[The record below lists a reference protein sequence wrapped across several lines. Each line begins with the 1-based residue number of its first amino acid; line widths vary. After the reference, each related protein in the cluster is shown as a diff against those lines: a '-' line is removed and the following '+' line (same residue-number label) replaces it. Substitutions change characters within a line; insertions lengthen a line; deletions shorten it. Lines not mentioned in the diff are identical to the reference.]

1 MAILITGGAGFLGSH
16 LTERLLHRG
25 EELVCLDDFND
36 YYPPDIK
43 RKNIAQVRKKGAFE
57 LVEGDI
63 RDEKLCARIFA
74 DMNIDKVVHLA
85 ARAGVRA
92 SLEDPM
98 LYQDVNCRGTMLLL
112 EMAKRHDV
120 KKFVFASSSSV
131 YGNNQKVPFSEDDR
145 VDEPVSP
152 YAATKRAGELFCYAH
167 HHLTGMPTVCLRFFT
182 AYGPRQRPDMAIHKF
197 TRLIMEGKPVP
208 MFGDG
213 TTKRDYTYYSD
224 IIDGVVAALDTDVG
238 FEIINL
244 GESNVVELRRLIE
257 VIEESVGEKAKIKQ
271 MPEQPGDVKITYAD
285 VSKAKRLLGYS
296 PSVHIEEGVR
306 KFVEWYRENF

>member
-1 MAILITGGAGFLGSH
+1 MATLITGGAGFLGSH
-16 LTERLLHRG
+16 LMERLLERG
-25 EELVCLDDFND
+25 EKLVCLDNFNN
-36 YYPPDIK
+36 YYSPDIK
-43 RKNIAQVRKKGAFE
+43 RKNISEVEKKGTFE

-63 RDEKLCARIFA
+63 RDKDLCSKIFA

-92 SLEDPM
+92 SLEDPL
-98 LYQDVNCRGTMLLL
+98 LYQDVNCRGTMNLL
-112 EMAKRHDV
+112 ELAHRRGV
-120 KKFVFASSSSV
+120 KKFVSASSSSV
-131 YGNNQKVPFSEDDR
+131 YGNNKKVPFAEDDW
-145 VDEPVSP
+145 VGEPVSP
-152 YAATKRAGELFCYAH
+152 YAATKRAGELFCHAC
-167 HHLTGMPTVCLRFFT
+167 HHLTGMPIVCLRFFT

-197 TRLIMEGKPVP
+197 TRLILNGEPIP

-224 IIDGVVAALDTDVG
+224 IIDGVVASLDAEVG

-257 VIEESVGEKAKIKQ
+257 VIEENVGKRAEIHQ
-271 MPEQPGDVKITYAD
+271 LPEQPGDVKITYAD